1 MCKTQLNI
9 SFPNGHIS
17 FASTHET
24 IFPLSTKV
32 RDRSGDAEMG
42 GTEMWFGPRLLM
54 DSLGGGG
61 EGKRNQGV
69 LLDFEFEQMV
79 VPFNR
84 SRSRFKEDSRIL
96 FWTN

>member
-1 MCKTQLNI
+1 
-9 SFPNGHIS
+9 
-17 FASTHET
+17 
-24 IFPLSTKV
+24 
-32 RDRSGDAEMG
+32 
-42 GTEMWFGPRLLM
+42 M